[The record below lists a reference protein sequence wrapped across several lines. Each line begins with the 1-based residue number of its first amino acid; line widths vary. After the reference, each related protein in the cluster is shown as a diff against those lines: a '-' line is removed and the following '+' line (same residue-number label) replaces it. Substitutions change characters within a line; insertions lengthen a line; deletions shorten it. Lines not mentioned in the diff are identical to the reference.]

1 MHRFKSGKKHVIF
14 HEESFDNQNWSN
26 WVKCNKESIGLE
38 GSIWFQ
44 KAENMFLGGDRIAL
58 LEKIDELGS
67 ITSAAK
73 AVGISYKTAWHL
85 VNMMNNLSEKPL
97 VDRVTGGKGGGGT
110 MLTEEGKKVI
120 EQFLIV
126 QEEHRKFLE
135 NLGDRLGDNTYL
147 YQFLKRI
154 AMKISARNIFSGT
167 IENIIKGSVNAE
179 VTLLI
184 NGGSRIVAIITNG
197 SVDNLGLKE
206 GMNAY
211 AIIKASSII
220 IGQELH
226 EAKISTRNVMPGI
239 ISKLIEGPVSTE
251 VDVEIGGGNV
261 ISAVITHGSS
271 EKMALKEGGHA
282 CVAFKASSVI
292 IGIN

>member
-1 MHRFKSGKKHVIF
+1 MTDSK
-14 HEESFDNQNWSN
+14 Q
-26 WVKCNKESIGLE
+26 SIGLE

-44 KAENMFLGGDRIAL
+44 KADNRFLGGDRIAL
-58 LEKIDELGS
+58 LDKIDELGS
-67 ITSAAK
+67 ISSAAK

-85 VNMMNNLSEKPL
+85 VNMMNNLSENPL
-97 VDRVTGGKGGGGT
+97 VDRTTGGKGGGGT
-110 MLTEEGKKVI
+110 ILTNEGKKVI
-120 EQFLIV
+120 AQFRIV
-126 QEEHRKFLE
+126 QEEHRKFLQ
-135 NLGDRLGDNTYL
+135 NLEGRLGETSHL

-167 IENIIKGSVNAE
+167 VETIIKGSVNSE
-179 VTLLI
+179 VVLLL
-184 NGGSRIVAIITNG
+184 NGGSRIVSIITNG

-206 GMNAY
+206 GVNAY

-220 IGQELH
+220 IAQELLD
-226 EAKISTRNVMPGI
+226 AKLSARNILPGI
-239 ISKLIEGPVSTE
+239 ISKLIEGPVNTE

-271 EKMALKEGGHA
+271 EKMSLKEGDHA

>member
-1 MHRFKSGKKHVIF
+1 MTDSK
-14 HEESFDNQNWSN
+14 Q
-26 WVKCNKESIGLE
+26 SIGLE

-44 KAENMFLGGDRIAL
+44 KADNRFLGGDRIAL
-58 LEKIDELGS
+58 LDKIDELGS

-85 VNMMNNLSEKPL
+85 VNMMNNLSEHPL
-97 VDRVTGGKGGGGT
+97 VDRTTGGKGGGGT
-110 MLTEEGKKVI
+110 ILTNEGKKVI
-120 EQFLIV
+120 EQFRIV
-126 QEEHRKFLE
+126 QEEHRKFLQ
-135 NLGDRLGDNTYL
+135 NLEGRLGETSHL

-167 IENIIKGSVNAE
+167 VETIIKGSVNSE
-179 VTLLI
+179 VVLLL
-184 NGGSRIVAIITNG
+184 NGGSRIVSIITNG

-206 GMNAY
+206 GVNAY
-211 AIIKASSII
+211 AIIKASSVII
-220 IGQELH
+220 AQELLD
-226 EAKISTRNVMPGI
+226 AKLSTRNILPGI
-239 ISKLIEGPVSTE
+239 ISKLIEGPVNTE

-271 EKMALKEGGHA
+271 EKMSLKEGDHA

-292 IGIN
+292 IGVN

>member
-1 MHRFKSGKKHVIF
+1 MT
-14 HEESFDNQNWSN
+14 
-26 WVKCNKESIGLE
+26 CNKELIGLE
-38 GSIWFQ
+38 GSVWFQ
-44 KAENMFLGGDRIAL
+44 KAENRFLGGDRIAL

-67 ITSAAK
+67 ISSAAK

-85 VNMMNNLSEKPL
+85 VNMMNNLSEQPL

-110 MLTEEGKKVI
+110 LLTKEGKKVI
-120 EQFLIV
+120 EQFRVV

-135 NLGDRLGDNTYL
+135 NLGDRLGESNHL

-167 IENIIKGSVNAE
+167 VEKIIKGAVNSE
-179 VTLLI
+179 VVLLL

-206 GMNAY
+206 GLNAY

-226 EAKISTRNVMPGI
+226 EAKISTRNILPGI

-271 EKMALKEGGHA
+271 EKMSLKEGYHA
-282 CVAFKASSVI
+282 CAAFKASSVI
-292 IGIN
+292 IGIS